1 MSNHQVAIRSWTS
14 GNEPAINVG
23 MEHTGLSRDA
33 LAEIGLRPVER
44 SDESRYQEQMAQH
57 HYLGSLPKIGETVWY
72 VATWRD
78 QWVAQLSLSA
88 AALKCGVRDRWIG
101 WDFRSQY
108 GRLNLIA
115 NNSRFLILPEWHR
128 PNVGSRVLSLLERRI
143 GADWQSRFGHPLLLL
158 ETFVDLQRFHGG
170 VYRAANW
177 TELGLTQGYRR
188 TKAGYSEEAGAPKR
202 VFVRPLCRDPQRQLT
217 HPDRERLQLTGAP
230 KTMLT
235 AEQMRS
241 LPQCFTTITDPR
253 RAQGRRHRLPVVLAI
268 AAGAILCGMRGY
280 KAISEWADALGQ
292 KARERFGCRRE
303 NGVYL
308 VPSEFVIRDCLVR
321 IESGALDRALAAW
334 NQAWGAADAAL
345 AMDGKTMKNAVDET
359 GAQTHIM
366 SLVGH
371 DSATCYAQKKSVACP

>member
-1 MSNHQVAIRSWTS
+1 
-14 GNEPAINVG
+14 
-23 MEHTGLSRDA
+23 MEATNITGEV
-33 LAEIGLRPVER
+33 LAQLRVRPVEPSEQR
-44 SDESRYQEQMAQH
+44 RYQEHLARH
-57 HYLGSLPKIGETVWY
+57 HYLGDLPKIGETLWY
-72 VATWRD
+72 VATWHD

-108 GRLNLIA
+108 GRLKLIA

-143 GADWQSRFGHPLLLL
+143 GGDWQARFGHPLLLL
-158 ETFVDLQRFHGG
+158 ETFVDPRRFHGG

-188 TKAGYSEEAGAPKR
+188 TKGGYSNEVDAPKR
-202 VFVRPLCRDPQRQLT
+202 VFVRALCRDPQRQLT
-217 HPDRERLQLTGAP
+217 HPERQHLQLTGAP
-230 KTMLT
+230 KIMLN

-241 LPQCFTTITDPR
+241 LPQCFATIADPR

-292 KARERFGCRRE
+292 KARERLGCRRE
-303 NGVYL
+303 NGLYR

-334 NQAWGAADAAL
+334 NQAWGVRDTAL
-345 AMDGKTMKNAVDET
+345 AMDGKTMKNALDEA
-359 GAQTHIM
+359 GQQTHIM
-366 SLVGH
+366 SLLGH
-371 DSATCYAQKKSVACP
+371 DSATCYAQKKSPACP